1 MRKLFLLFSSFI
13 LIIFLFLT
21 GCKQK
26 EQPMEENPLLVEF
39 KTPFN
44 VPPFEKIK
52 NEHFLP
58 AFQKAIE
65 LHKKEIDDILKNVEE
80 PNFQNTIVA
89 LEYSGR
95 LLNQISNIFYNLT
108 SANTNP
114 ELQSIAKEV
123 SPMLAKH
130 YNDISLNEKLFERVK
145 KVYEQKDKLN
155 LNAEQNKLLEETY
168 KSFVRGGANLPPEL
182 RQRFR
187 EINEEL
193 SKLTLQFGDNVLG
206 ETNKFKLV
214 IENKEDLSGLP
225 QNLVD
230 AASETAKKMG
240 MEGKYVFTLHNPS
253 LMPFLTYADNRE
265 LREKIWRAY
274 SNRGNN
280 GDSLDNN
287 EIIKKIVKLRNER
300 AKLLGYKSHAH
311 FVLEEN
317 MAKNPK
323 NVYDLLNKLWKP
335 ALENAKKEA
344 KLLQQMANLEGAKFS
359 IQPWD
364 WRYYAEKV
372 RKAKYDFDEEA
383 LKPYLSLDNVRN
395 GIFEVVKKLYG
406 LKFIEIKD
414 IPKYHP
420 EAICYEVKDENDNHI
435 GLLYM
440 DFYPRESKRGGA
452 WMTSYRKQY
461 IDKDG
466 KFVYPVISIVC
477 NFTRPTAETPALLT
491 YDEAETFFHEF
502 GHALHGLLS
511 KGSYPSL
518 TGTSTPRDFVEL
530 PSQIMENWLAEEEV
544 LNLFAKHYKTGEAIP
559 KELIEKMKSAS
570 KFNQGFATVEYL
582 AASFLDMDYHS
593 LEEVKDF
600 NPVEFEANSM
610 KTIGLISEIIPRYK
624 SQYFQHIFSG
634 GYSAGYYSY
643 IWAEVLDSDA
653 FAAFKEK
660 NSLFDRELA
669 HSFREN
675 ILSKG
680 GSEDPMILY
689 KRFRGKEPSIEPLL
703 KKRGLL

>member
-1 MRKLFLLFSSFI
+1 MKKIIFGSLVLLIGVLFLV
-13 LIIFLFLT
+13 
-21 GCKQK
+21 GCKKK
-26 EQPMEENPLLVEF
+26 EKVMVDNPLLSEF
-39 KTPFN
+39 NTPFN
-44 VPPFEKIK
+44 VPPFDKIK
-52 NEHFLP
+52 NEHFKP
-58 AFQKAIE
+58 AIEKAIE
-65 LHKKEIDDILKNVEE
+65 LHKKEIDEITNNPEE
-80 PNFQNTIVA
+80 PTFENTIVA

-95 LLNQISNIFYNLT
+95 LLQETSTIFYNLT

-114 ELQSIAKEV
+114 ELQSIAKEI
-123 SPMLAKH
+123 SPMLTKH

-145 KVYEQKDKLN
+145 KVYEQRNKLN
-155 LNAEQNKLLEETY
+155 LNSEQAKLLEETY
-168 KSFVRGGANLPPEL
+168 KGFVRGGANLPPEQ

-193 SKLTLQFGDNVLG
+193 SKLTLQFGDNVLA
-206 ETNKFKLV
+206 ENNRFKL
-214 IENKEDLSGLP
+214 IIDRKEDLSGLP
-225 QNLVD
+225 QNIID
-230 AASETAKKMG
+230 AAAETAKKMG
-240 MEGKYVFTLHNPS
+240 LEGKWVFTLHNPS
-253 LMPFLTYADNRE
+253 LIPFLTYADNRE

-274 SNRGNN
+274 AARGNN

-300 AKLLGYKSHAH
+300 AKMLGYKSHAH
-311 FVLEEN
+311 YILDEN
-317 MAKNPK
+317 MAKNPQ
-323 NVYDLLNKLWKP
+323 NVYDFLNKLWKP

-344 KLLQQMANLEGAKFS
+344 KLLQQMANLEGANFK

-372 RKAKYDFDEEA
+372 RKAKYEFDEES
-383 LKPYLSLDNVRN
+383 LKPYLSLENVRK
-395 GIFEVVKKLYG
+395 GIFEVVFRLYG
-406 LKFIEIKD
+406 LKFYEIQN

-420 EAICYEVKDENDNHI
+420 EVICYEVKDENDNHVGI
-435 GLLYM
+435 LYM
-440 DFYPRESKRGGA
+440 DFHPRESKRGGA

-461 IDKDG
+461 ITKDG

-511 KGSYPSL
+511 KGTYPSL
-518 TGTSTPRDFVEL
+518 TGTSVPRDFVEL

-544 LNLFAKHYKTGEAIP
+544 LRFFAKHYQTGEDIP
-559 KELIEKMKSAS
+559 QELIDKMKNAA

-593 LEEVKDF
+593 LESVNEI
-600 NPVEFEANSM
+600 NPNEFEALSM
-610 KTIGLISEIIPRYK
+610 KKIGLIPEIIPRYK

-660 NSLFDRELA
+660 SLFDKDLA
-669 HSFREN
+669 NSFRTN

-680 GSEDPMILY
+680 GSEDPMVLY

>member
-1 MRKLFLLFSSFI
+1 
-13 LIIFLFLT
+13 
-21 GCKQK
+21 
-26 EQPMEENPLLVEF
+26 MEENPLLVEF

-317 MAKNPK
+317 MAK
-323 NVYDLLNKLWKP
+323 KP
-335 ALENAKKEA
+335 
-344 KLLQQMANLEGAKFS
+344 
-359 IQPWD
+359 
-364 WRYYAEKV
+364 
-372 RKAKYDFDEEA
+372 
-383 LKPYLSLDNVRN
+383 
-395 GIFEVVKKLYG
+395 
-406 LKFIEIKD
+406 
-414 IPKYHP
+414 
-420 EAICYEVKDENDNHI
+420 
-435 GLLYM
+435 
-440 DFYPRESKRGGA
+440 
-452 WMTSYRKQY
+452 
-461 IDKDG
+461 
-466 KFVYPVISIVC
+466 
-477 NFTRPTAETPALLT
+477 
-491 YDEAETFFHEF
+491 
-502 GHALHGLLS
+502 
-511 KGSYPSL
+511 
-518 TGTSTPRDFVEL
+518 
-530 PSQIMENWLAEEEV
+530 
-544 LNLFAKHYKTGEAIP
+544 
-559 KELIEKMKSAS
+559 
-570 KFNQGFATVEYL
+570 
-582 AASFLDMDYHS
+582 
-593 LEEVKDF
+593 
-600 NPVEFEANSM
+600 
-610 KTIGLISEIIPRYK
+610 
-624 SQYFQHIFSG
+624 
-634 GYSAGYYSY
+634 
-643 IWAEVLDSDA
+643 
-653 FAAFKEK
+653 
-660 NSLFDRELA
+660 
-669 HSFREN
+669 
-675 ILSKG
+675 
-680 GSEDPMILY
+680 
-689 KRFRGKEPSIEPLL
+689 
-703 KKRGLL
+703 